1 MFKSLFLII
10 FILPLVT
17 LCQVKITGRVINQL
31 DTKPV
36 PNASVF
42 LSNATIG
49 DHTAANGTFTL
60 KDVRPGKYELV
71 ISLIGFERY
80 TQSLIIDGKD
90 ITLPDITLY
99 PKTITLNEVK
109 IKPKSD
115 PDRKRNFDWFKD
127 EFLGKSELAKACKII
142 NPEML
147 DLSYDERSG
156 VLTGSSVDFLI
167 IENNALGYRL
177 KYLLQNFT
185 LNNYDEN
192 NKSFSYAGA
201 VFFERLAGT
210 PQEEERWRVSRQEV
224 YENSQLHFLRAALN
238 NKIEDEGFR
247 VFRLVITRNAQ
258 RPPDSVINEN
268 IRIYN
273 VLKDTKGTINYKDS
287 LIYWQRKLKVP
298 AIAGQKLLPEPLTK
312 SDMFKA
318 SSRRGLFEFTS
329 GGTDALLISYNKYH
343 HFSAGAITHLSD
355 KDNTYGTL
363 VSFNEPVALF
373 DNNGAVINPRSLSY
387 EGVWSRNRVATLLPV
402 DYEPT
407 EEHTTTIDSAL
418 VNKIDNKFNVYAANH
433 VGEKAY
439 LHFDKPYYAAG
450 DTIYFKAYVTNG
462 EEHRLTDKS
471 GVLYVNLIGLDNK
484 INKSIT
490 LQLNGGT
497 TWGDFVLADSLKKGN
512 YRVRAYTN
520 WMRNEGD
527 AAFFDQGISIGS
539 FQTNKVPESG
549 TGRPVIN
556 SKPAIQFFPEGGSF
570 VAGIRTKIAFKAL
583 AANGLGMDVK
593 GTIIDQNG
601 KEVGSFVSA
610 HLGMGYFYLSAA
622 ENQTYRAKLAYA
634 NGTQDVIQ
642 LPRSEAKG
650 IAMDVTEQPR
660 SYTIRINSNKAWY
673 KENRNKTYT
682 LITYSGG
689 KPYSVSCKLENPEV
703 TLTLSKKDLR
713 TGIAKATLFSSEG
726 EPMCERLLF
735 VQNDDLVKLNISSD
749 KAVYS
754 TRGKVEI
761 QLSTA
766 ENTGGHYSASVID
779 EGKVA
784 IDENTESTI
793 INNLLLTLELKG
805 YIEQPNYYF
814 IKPTDKTNADLDLV
828 MLTHGYRRFEWRKV
842 LEKDISS
849 SMLAFRPEPGLQI
862 SGILKRASGKHF
874 AGSPV
879 SLFSRSNTGG
889 LLLDTLTDGNGRF
902 TFDKLTFKD
911 STKFVIQAQVGKEQN
926 DAIINLDSLLAPTI
940 NSAIDRTSF
949 SPKQD
954 EAMKEYTLNSNQ
966 FFDEQRKY
974 GINKHEVVLKEVVIK
989 GQKKE
994 IITHSANFNGSGAAD
1009 QVITAK
1015 DLDNF
1020 PCQRLYDCLVAKLSG
1035 IAFYQ
1040 GELYVKRLQNT
1051 DPTKGGQLYDNPMA
1065 VIVDGTFDD
1074 YNTLHFLSPSDV
1086 EGVEV
1091 LMGPHF
1097 AAIYGSRAAGGVI
1110 IITTKRAR
1118 KLNEYYRYAPGVVTY
1133 MPKGFYKARQFYSP
1147 QYDNPHTN
1155 QKMTDLRSTI
1165 YWNPNIITDKDGKA
1179 SFSYFNADGKGTYRV
1194 VIEGIDADG
1203 NLERQVF
1210 RYKVE

>member
-1 MFKSLFLII
+1 MIKRLLFLCLL
-10 FILPLVT
+10 LPCLT
-17 LCQVKITGRVINQL
+17 FGQVKITGRVINQR
-31 DTKPV
+31 DTHPI

-49 DHTAANGTFTL
+49 DHTKDDGTFSL
-60 KDVRPGKYELV
+60 SNVKPGKYELV
-71 ISLIGFERY
+71 VSLIGFDRY
-80 TQSLIIDGKD
+80 TQTIIVDNSNFN
-90 ITLPDITLY
+90 LPDITLY
-99 PKTITLNEVK
+99 PATIGLAEVK

-115 PDRKRNFDWFKD
+115 PDRKRNLDWFKD
-127 EFLGKSELAKACKII
+127 EFLGKSDLAKGCKIV

-147 DLSYDERSG
+147 DLNYDERNG
-156 VLTGSSVDFLI
+156 ILTASSVDFLI
-167 IENNALGYRL
+167 IENKSLGYRL

-192 NKSFSYAGA
+192 NKSFSYAGS
-201 VFFERLAGT
+201 VFFERLTGT
-210 PQEEERWRVSRQEV
+210 PQEEAQWQTARQEV
-224 YENSQLHFLRAALN
+224 YENSQLHFLRSALN
-238 NKIEDEGFR
+238 NNIENEGFR
-247 VFRLVITRNAQ
+247 VFRLAIKRNPQ

-268 IRIYN
+268 IRVYN
-273 VLKDTKGTINYKDS
+273 VLKNTKGTVNYKDS
-287 LIYWQRKLKVP
+287 LIYWQKKSKLP

-312 SDMFKA
+312 ADIFKV
-318 SSRRGLFEFTS
+318 SNRRGLFEFTA

-343 HFSAGAITHLSD
+343 HFSTGAITHLAD
-355 KDNTYGTL
+355 NDNTYGTL
-363 VSFNEPVALF
+363 ISFNEPVALF

-402 DYEPT
+402 DYEPAET
-407 EEHTTTIDSAL
+407 HATTVDSAL
-418 VNKIDNKFNVYAANH
+418 VNKIDTKFNVYAANH
-433 VGEKAY
+433 VSEKAY

-462 EEHRLTDKS
+462 EEHQLTDKS
-471 GVLYVNLIGLDNK
+471 GVLYADLIGPDNK

-490 LQLNGGT
+490 LRLNEGT
-497 TWGDFVLADSLKKGN
+497 AWGDFALVDSLKKGN

-527 AAFFDQGISIGS
+527 EVFFDQCISIGS
-539 FQTNKVPESG
+539 FQTNKVSESG

-556 SKPAIQFFPEGGSF
+556 SKPAIQFFPEGGNF

-593 GTIIDQNG
+593 GTIIDQDG
-601 KEVGSFVSA
+601 KEVGSFASA
-610 HLGMGYFYLSAA
+610 HLGMGYFYLSPA

-650 IAMDVTEQPR
+650 IAMDVTEQAR
-660 SYTIRINSNKAWY
+660 SYTIRLNSNNAWY
-673 KENRNKTYT
+673 HENKNKTYT

-689 KPYSVSCKLENPEV
+689 KPYSLSCKLDNPEV
-703 TLTLSKKDLR
+703 TLMLSKKDLR
-713 TGIAKATLFSSEG
+713 TGIARATLFTGEG

-735 VQNDDLVKLNISSD
+735 VQNDDMVKLNISSA

-754 TRGKVEI
+754 TRGKVAI
-761 QLSTA
+761 KLSTA
-766 ENTGGHYSASVID
+766 ESAGGHYSASVID
-779 EGKVA
+779 ESKVA

-793 INNLLLTLELKG
+793 INNLLLTSELRG

-814 IKPTDKTNADLDLV
+814 LNPTDKTNADLDLV
-828 MLTHGYRRFEWRKV
+828 MLTHGYRKFEWRKV
-842 LEKDISS
+842 LEKDVSS
-849 SMLAFRPEPGLQI
+849 SMLAFRPELGLQI
-862 SGILKRASGKHF
+862 SGILKRASGKRF
-874 AGSPV
+874 AGSRV
-879 SLFSRSNTGG
+879 SLFSHFNTGG
-889 LLLDTLTDGNGRF
+889 LLLDTLTDENGRF

-911 STKFVIQAQVGKEQN
+911 STKFVIQARVGKEQN
-926 DAIINLDSLLAPTI
+926 DAIINVDSLSVPTI
-940 NSAIDRTSF
+940 SSAIDRTSF
-949 SPKQD
+949 LPKQD
-954 EAMKEYTLNSNQ
+954 EAMKEYILNSNQ

-974 GINKHEVVLKEVVIK
+974 GINKHEVILKEVVIK

-994 IITHSANFNGSGAAD
+994 IIAHSENLNGSGAAD

-1015 DLDNF
+1015 DFDNF

-1040 GELYVKRLQNT
+1040 GQLYVKRLQNT
-1051 DPTKGGQLYDNPMA
+1051 DPSKGGQLYDNPMA

-1110 IITTKRAR
+1110 IITTKRA
-1118 KLNEYYRYAPGVVTY
+1118 KKTKNYYRYAPGVVTY
-1133 MPKGFYKARQFYSP
+1133 MPKGFYKAREFYSP

-1155 QKMTDLRSTI
+1155 QKMADLRSTI

-1179 SFSYFNADGKGTYRV
+1179 SFEYFNADGKGTYRV
-1194 VIEGIDADG
+1194 VVEGIDADG
-1203 NLERQVF
+1203 NLGRQVF